1 MGKNRGKWEEE
12 RGSGDHLLIHFPS
25 VQNHR
30 IKKAKNTS
38 KVVIIFFE
46 LPLKAWGK
54 SKTTRDR
61 EYIWIYF

>member
-1 MGKNRGKWEEE
+1 MGRGEGE
-12 RGSGDHLLIHFPS
+12 RGPS
-25 VQNHR
+25 SDTFSLCADHR

-54 SKTTRDR
+54 SKTTRER
-61 EYIWIYF
+61 EYFWIYF